1 MRNTDEICLSSLK
14 VIGLDESKIMLKGIR
29 GLQPEII
36 FAETKLDINEKLKYV
51 FMDLKKQQIEEDKI
65 TTLIVNPKEKVKYMK
80 NIKMYSNSLVES
92 VRKYKGLENDII
104 IIPDLNEDFLQD
116 EETKKLLYV
125 AMSRAKVHVILI
137 INTENMNRK
146 QRMVFKKDIA
156 SRLI

>member
-1 MRNTDEICLSSLK
+1 
-14 VIGLDESKIMLKGIR
+14 
-29 GLQPEII
+29 
-36 FAETKLDINEKLKYV
+36 
-51 FMDLKKQQIEEDKI
+51 
-65 TTLIVNPKEKVKYMK
+65 
-80 NIKMYSNSLVES
+80 MYSNSLVES

-104 IIPDLNEDFLQD
+104 IIPDLNEDFFQD

-146 QRMVFKKDIA
+146 QRIVFKKDIA